1 MKQETTIYTAIT
13 ALMAT
18 MTIVLILSCDS
29 DDLFGLDEHP
39 THASSES

>member
-1 MKQETTIYTAIT
+1 MKQKTTILTAIT

-18 MTIVLILSCDS
+18 MTIALILCCDS